1 VGQSEM
7 MGALGA
13 VPVVI
18 PFAGIRVALEHR
30 TVECAITGSLS
41 GNALGLQALTSTV
54 SRQAISWG
62 VSFSGASLG
71 TWNGLPP
78 AMREQIQQGL
88 RRLETAI
95 WQAAEHETEEGFL
108 CNSGSPRCAEGKPG
122 RMTVLDDTPQDR
134 QRRSQLL
141 RSVVLPKWIERCGE
155 DCVTVWNRYMAA
167 AFDTVA
173 VGR

>member
-1 VGQSEM
+1 
-7 MGALGA
+7 
-13 VPVVI
+13 
-18 PFAGIRVALEHR
+18 
-30 TVECAITGSLS
+30 
-41 GNALGLQALTSTV
+41 
-54 SRQAISWG
+54 
-62 VSFSGASLG
+62 
-71 TWNGLPP
+71 LPP